1 MSEWRSTEDLAAAL
15 TFDVSGCDAAANEA
29 RAARAAEV
37 LAAYSAALERAYLA
51 AAGSSVDPWWPEP
64 FGARIVLEA
73 RGDLDV
79 ATSSPEF
86 EAEVQKGMNLHARD
100 VLVNDEDGCR
110 WEVFEASAE
119 QLEQVVPACT
129 RIRDVLRTARHMSVD
144 ITPEGAPC

>member
-15 TFDVSGCDAAANEA
+15 TFGVSGCDTAANEA

-37 LAAYSAALERAYLA
+37 LAAHSAAVDRAYLD
-51 AAGSSVDPWWPEP
+51 AAGSTVDPWWPEP
-64 FGARIVLEA
+64 FGARIVVES
-73 RGDLDV
+73 RGDLDA

-110 WEVFEASAE
+110 YEAFTAAAE
-119 QLEQVVPACT
+119 ELEQVVPECT
-129 RIRDVLRTARHMSVD
+129 RIRDALRTARHVSAY
-144 ITPEGAPC
+144 ITPKGAPC